1 MMHINES
8 IRNTNRVFDENERTN
23 YLRLDLNENPDGLP
37 FDFIKKVL
45 SKISKE
51 DISKSPETKSVTEKI
66 AKYNNVSNDCVCI
79 TNGSAEAIRYVFE
92 CFTSV
97 CGKVVSIKPAYFMY
111 NIYSQLYGRN
121 IVEIDYDQDFNI
133 SVDSIKKNITEDTQ
147 LLILMNPNNPI
158 GDKYRDKDIED
169 LLDTASSVGCVVLID
184 EAYCDFCGGSAS
196 KLLEKYNNII
206 IVKTFSKFFSM
217 AGLRFGYAVGS
228 SDLISTMRKA
238 CTPHNTNV
246 FAHKFAEEILS
257 DEYIIDEL
265 KENFVKGKSNLINFL
280 DANNYKYINT
290 YGNFI
295 LIRVNG
301 SASKIVNNLKKN
313 YKILIKKYD
322 FDFDTDK
329 YIRVTIGGESSMR
342 QFIDALSKEDL

>member
-1 MMHINES
+1 MNYINDS

-51 DISKSPETKSVTEKI
+51 DISKYPETKSVIEKI
-66 AKYNNVSNDCVCI
+66 AKYNNVSEDCICI

-92 CFTSV
+92 CFTSTD
-97 CGKVVSIKPAYFMY
+97 GKVVSIKPAYFMY

-121 IVEIDYDQDFNI
+121 IVEISYDQDFNI
-133 SVDSIKKNITEDTQ
+133 SVESIKKNITGDTQ

-158 GDKYRDKDIED
+158 GDKYKDKDIED
-169 LLDTASSVGCVVLID
+169 ILDTASKFGCIVLID
-184 EAYCDFCGGSAS
+184 EAYCDFCGSSAS
-196 KLLEKYNNII
+196 KLLEKYSNII

-217 AGLRFGYAVGS
+217 AGLRLGYAIGS
-228 SDLISTMRKA
+228 SDIISIMRKA

-246 FAHKFAEEILS
+246 FAHKFVEEILS
-257 DEYIIDEL
+257 DKYIIGDL
-265 KENFVKGKSNLINFL
+265 KNNFLSGKRTLTNFL
-280 DANNYKYINT
+280 DENNYKYIST

-301 SASKIVNNLKKN
+301 NASKIVNTLKKN

-322 FDFDTDK
+322 FDFDIDK
-329 YIRVTIGGESSMR
+329 YIRVTIGG
-342 QFIDALSKEDL
+342 